1 MSLITSNRQYL
12 LGRGEIVINLLDDN
26 GDPTG
31 EQLLGNC
38 PGFTTTSAT
47 TQFKHQSAMVASRVT
62 DLTRNVSTEVSAQIT
77 CDDISNQA
85 LAMFLAGVI
94 SSVTQAATPVTGEH
108 VVAHPGREYQLGATA
123 ANPIGVRNVSSI
135 TVKDSAGTTTYVN
148 NTDYKIDAAKGRVAI
163 LEGGA
168 IDEGD
173 DIQFGYTPAAGSK
186 TRIVAGEAPT
196 IIGSLRFIPDNAS
209 GENRTLFIPEATF
222 SASGDLAWITEEEL
236 ASITIAVGV
245 SKKNS
250 TTGLLYIDGELVA

>member
-1 MSLITSNRQYL
+1 MSLITSNREYV
-12 LGRGEIVINLLDDN
+12 LGRGEIYIDLFDEDGL
-26 GDPTG
+26 PTG

-62 DLTRNVSTEVSAQIT
+62 DLTRNVSTEIASQIN

-94 SSVTQAATPVTGEH
+94 SSISQAATPVTGEH
-108 VVAHPGREYQLGATA
+108 VIAHLDREYQLGATA
-123 ANPIGVRNVSSI
+123 ANPIGIRNVTGI
-135 TVKDSAGTTTYVN
+135 TVKDATAATTYVLHD
-148 NTDYKIDAAKGRVAI
+148 DYEVDATNGRVAI
-163 LEGGA
+163 LSTGDISE
-168 IDEGD
+168 DD
-173 DIQFGYTPAAGSK
+173 DIQFGYTPVAGSK
-186 TRIVAGEAPT
+186 TRIIAGEAPT
-196 IIGSLRFIPDNAS
+196 IIGSLRFLPDNAS

-236 ASITIAVGV
+236 AAITIAVGV

-250 TTGLLYIDGELVA
+250 TTGLLYIDGVVVA